1 MSFFSD
7 IDGMRIL
14 ERNASRIEGIEMSQA
29 RRMLKLYKQAR
40 DELTFRLLTT
50 PDNTFTEARLRSAM
64 AQVEDMILMLEK
76 RSRDES
82 RFGADMVREQGGEDS
97 AREMNELEKKFSGV
111 NPAINVDAVVASIDP
126 DNFLF
131 NNYQSS
137 MDAYN
142 AKLRSGFERELSQ
155 ALLQQKT
162 WSQAV
167 NDMEMVFNAEEWVLA
182 RIVRTE
188 LHGLYNTAK
197 FRGFQSIQTDYF
209 PDLKKTL
216 YHPMDSRT
224 GDDSIQMAKER
235 MVVDIDEPFVFT
247 YNGKTFTFMTPPNR
261 PNDRAIL
268 LPYRE
273 SWDVQ
278 RKS

>member
-1 MSFFSD
+1 MSFFND

-40 DELTFRLLTT
+40 SELTFRLLTT

-64 AQVEDMILMLEK
+64 AQVEDMILILEK
-76 RSRDES
+76 RAKEES
-82 RFGADMVREQGGEDS
+82 RFGTDMVRDQGSEDS

-111 NPAINVDAVVASIDP
+111 NPAINVDAVVASVDP
-126 DNFLF
+126 DTFLF

-137 MDAYN
+137 LDAYN
-142 AKLRSGFERELSQ
+142 ANLRSGFERELSQ

-167 NDMEMVFNAEEWVLA
+167 SDMEMVFNAEEWVLA

-224 GDDSIQMAKER
+224 GEDSIQAAGKNLI
-235 MVVDIDEPFVFT
+235 VDIDKPFKYSFKQGSKIIVRE
-247 YNGKTFTFMTPPNR
+247 FMTPPDR
-261 PNDRAIL
+261 PNDRSIMI
-268 LPYRE
+268 PYRS
-273 SWDVQ
+273 SWE
-278 RKS
+278 

>member
-1 MSFFSD
+1 MSFFND

-40 DELTFRLLTT
+40 SELTFRLLTT

-64 AQVEDMILMLEK
+64 AQVEDMILILEK
-76 RSRDES
+76 RAKDES
-82 RFGADMVREQGGEDS
+82 RFGADMVREQGSEDS

-126 DNFLF
+126 DTFLF

-137 MDAYN
+137 LDAYN
-142 AKLRSGFERELSQ
+142 ANLRSGFERELSQ

-167 NDMEMVFNAEEWVLA
+167 SDMEMVFNAEEWVLA

-224 GDDSIQMAKER
+224 GEDSIQAAGKNLI
-235 MVVDIDEPFVFT
+235 VDIDEPFKYSFKQGNKIIVRE
-247 YNGKTFTFMTPPNR
+247 FMTPPDR
-261 PNDRAIL
+261 PNDRSIMI
-268 LPYRE
+268 PYRS
-273 SWDVQ
+273 SWE
-278 RKS
+278 